1 VKGLFNAFHHKYWTP
16 SLIIQLQLQFIVLLY
31 AKMFTLSHK
40 KISLNQ
46 ANPIVFFKLV
56 QAHILNIFSKVKIF
70 AKHKKKHFSPF

>member
-1 VKGLFNAFHHKYWTP
+1 
-16 SLIIQLQLQFIVLLY
+16 
-31 AKMFTLSHK
+31 MFTLSHK

>member
-1 VKGLFNAFHHKYWTP
+1 
-16 SLIIQLQLQFIVLLY
+16 
-31 AKMFTLSHK
+31 MFTLSHK

-70 AKHKKKHFSPF
+70 AKHKKNILACFRYVRM